1 MRIDNVTR
9 GTELANLVQAAHS
22 YWARLVG
29 LLGRSSLKQGEALL
43 IEPCNSVHTLFMRF
57 AIDVVYLDK
66 SHRVVKAV
74 SALRP
79 FRVSMGAKGAHA
91 VIELPSGTI
100 ASTQLAVG
108 DELAFESAA
117 AA

>member
-1 MRIDNVTR
+1 MRIHNVTQ
-9 GTELANLVQAAHS
+9 GTELASSARAARS
-22 YWARLVG
+22 YWLRLVG
-29 LLGRSSLKQGEALL
+29 LLGRSSLEPGEALL
-43 IEPCNSVHTLFMRF
+43 IEPCNSVHTFFMRF
-57 AIDVVYLDK
+57 TIDVVYLDK

-79 FRVSMGAKGAHA
+79 FRMSMGAKGAHA

-100 ASTQLAVG
+100 AGTQLAVG